1 VKSRHGEKVN
11 PNKIFWGP
19 KAPALLA
26 WAVPLATSLIRY
38 AIDQN

>member
-1 VKSRHGEKVN
+1 VKSRQGEKVN

-19 KAPALLA
+19 KALALLA
-26 WAVPLATSLIRY
+26 SAVPLAMSLIGY